1 MTLLKLA
8 LAGLKF
14 HKKAHIGV
22 FLGAVLAAAILTG
35 ALAVGDSVRYSL
47 MQQALARIG
56 GIEHAL
62 YNPGRF
68 FRTELTGELGVSA
81 PTSAAILLRGAA
93 ANSEGTAR
101 AGRVQVVGVDE
112 AFWKLGGAGTVNMAE
127 DGVALNDRLAKFLG
141 VDVGDEVLV
150 RVDKPSLLSRD
161 APLSKI
167 EDATVALRLPVRFV
181 ITEQLFGNFSLDAN
195 QIPPYNAFIPRA
207 TLQKAIG
214 QEGRAN
220 LLLVGSGTATDALT
234 RALWEKW
241 KLTDAGLKLQQVA
254 ATGELELR
262 TDRVFLEPEVAKAA
276 ETAQPGARRILTYFV
291 NRLTLGTKSAP
302 YSTVAALEG
311 APLPK
316 EMADDDVLINAWLA
330 EDLGAK
336 IGDKISLSYWL
347 VGPLRKLEEH
357 TTDFKVRGI
366 LPLSGPALDPQL
378 MPDIPGLSDKK
389 DCRDW
394 EPGVPIDLEKIRD
407 KDQSYW
413 STYRGAP
420 KAFITLKAGQKIW
433 NNRFGNLTAIR
444 FPSLP
449 PAPSLPITGREGVK
463 GRGSPSNPLPLSGG
477 GGEERAGGG
486 KQSVGVVEACV
497 RQALSPAALGL
508 FFQPIRERALAA
520 SANSTD
526 FGGLFLGFS
535 LFLIVAALLL
545 AALLFGFGVEQ
556 RSREVGTLLAIGVTP
571 RRVRTLLLL
580 EGGLI
585 ALLASVAGVFAAT
598 LYTRAVIAGL
608 GTVWKD
614 AVIGSPLTY
623 HAKPETLIGGGLGS
637 FLVALFVIW
646 LVARKQGQV
655 SAQVLLSGAI
665 SPGSSLATPS
675 SPQGSFLT
683 GKKGTREVPLSSEE
697 RAPGKRVAVSAAGRW
712 LPLILAVLALGLA
725 FAGIGKHGEEAAG
738 IFFGAGSLLL
748 IAGILAARRL
758 LTQLENA
765 EGVLS
770 LTSVGRRN
778 AARRLSR
785 STGAIALLACGSF
798 LVIAVGA
805 NRHDPREASRER
817 SSGTGG
823 FALYAE
829 ASLPVYQD
837 LNSAEGREA
846 FGLEAQEMADAK
858 VVPFRLREGDEASC
872 LNLNRAQTPR
882 LLGVEPKLLAERS
895 AFGFSQSLA
904 DKKAS
909 PWSLLDWDDGSGTD
923 IIPVIGD
930 MNTVLWA
937 LHSGL
942 GQLVDYTDDRG
953 TVHKLKI
960 VGVMNN
966 SVLQGSL
973 ILSERHFTKL
983 FANHSGY
990 QVFLIDALEAK
1001 TKALAQ
1007 SLTGG
1012 LEDAG
1017 LSVTPTP
1024 ERLGM
1029 FSAVENTYLSIF
1041 AILGGLGLLL
1051 GSLGLGVIVLRN
1063 VLERHGELALLRAI
1077 GFTKKS
1083 LHQLV
1088 FSEHILLLLLG
1099 LAVGVT
1105 AALVAVLPSL
1115 KTPGVGIPFVSLGLT
1130 LLAVLGSGLLW
1141 VWAATTG
1148 ALRGSLLGA
1157 LRSE

>member
-1 MTLLKLA
+1 MNLLKLA
-8 LAGLKF
+8 IAGLKF
-14 HKKAHIGV
+14 HKKAHLGV

-47 MQQALARIG
+47 TQQALARIG

-68 FRTELTGELGVSA
+68 FRTELTNELGVAA
-81 PTSAAILLRGAA
+81 PTSASILLRGAA

-127 DGVALNDRLAKFLG
+127 DGVALNERLAKFLG
-141 VDVGDEVLV
+141 VDVGDEVLI

-220 LLLVGSGTATDALT
+220 LLLVGKGTATDALT

-241 KLTDAGLKLQQVA
+241 KLTDAGLKLKQVP

-291 NRLTLGTKSAP
+291 NRLTLGTKSVP

-311 APLPK
+311 APLPQG
-316 EMADDDVLINAWLA
+316 MTDDEALINQWLA
-330 EDLGAK
+330 DELGAK
-336 IGDKISLSYWL
+336 VGDKVSLSYWL

-357 TTDFKVRGI
+357 TSEFTVRGI
-366 LPLSGPALDPQL
+366 VPLSGPTLDPTL

-407 KDQSYW
+407 KDQAYW
-413 STYRGAP
+413 SAFRGTP
-420 KAFITLKAGQKIW
+420 KAFITLKAGQTIW

-444 FPSLP
+444 YKSDT
-449 PAPSLPITGREGVK
+449 AT
-463 GRGSPSNPLPLSGG
+463 
-477 GGEERAGGG
+477 
-486 KQSVGVVEACV
+486 VEACV

-508 FFQPIRERALAA
+508 FFQPIRERALSA
-520 SANSTD
+520 SANSMD
-526 FGGLFLGFS
+526 FGSLFLGFS
-535 LFLIVAALLL
+535 IFLIIAALLL

-556 RSREVGTLLAIGVTP
+556 RSREMGTLLAIGVTP

-585 ALLASVAGVFAAT
+585 AFLASIAGVFVAT

-608 GTVWKD
+608 GSVWKD
-614 AVIGSPLTY
+614 AVVGSPLTY
-623 HAKPETLIGGGLGS
+623 YAKPETLIGGGIGS
-637 FLVALFVIW
+637 FLVALLVIW
-646 LVARKQGQV
+646 LVARKQGQA
-655 SAQVLLSGAI
+655 SAQALLSLL
-665 SPGSSLATPS
+665 PGP
-675 SPQGSFLT
+675 PPNPGRQDGR
-683 GKKGTREVPLSSEE
+683 RE
-697 RAPGKRVAVSAAGRW
+697 W
-712 LPLILAVLALGLA
+712 LPLLPWFSGGGLGRRVPWTLRLPLLAVGLA
-725 FAGIGKHGEEAAG
+725 FFGIGKHGEEAAG
-738 IFFGAGSLLL
+738 IFFGSGMLLL
-748 IAGILAARRL
+748 IAGILAARQLLRRL
-758 LTQLENA
+758 EIT
-765 EGVLS
+765 EGALS

-785 STGAIALLACGSF
+785 STGAITLLACGSF

-805 NRHDPREASRER
+805 NRHDPREAARER

-837 LNSAEGREA
+837 LNSAEGRDA
-846 FGLEAQEMADAK
+846 FGLDEAEMTEAK

-882 LLGVEPKLLAERS
+882 LLGVDPKRLAERS

-904 DKKAS
+904 DKKAN
-909 PWSLLDWDDGSGTD
+909 PWDLLETSDGTGA
-923 IIPVIGD
+923 IPVIGD
-930 MNTVLWA
+930 MNTVMWM

-942 GQLVDYTDDRG
+942 GQLIDYTDDRG
-953 TVHKLKI
+953 TKHKLKV
-960 VGVMNN
+960 VGIINN
-966 SVLQGSL
+966 SVLQGNL
-973 ILSERHFTKL
+973 ILSERHFTQL

-990 QVFLIDALEAK
+990 QVFLIDAPEAK
-1001 TKALAQ
+1001 TKALAEA
-1007 SLTGG
+1007 LTRG
-1012 LEDAG
+1012 LEDTG
-1017 LSVTPTP
+1017 LSVVTTP

-1041 AILGGLGLLL
+1041 AILGGMGLLL

-1063 VLERHGELALLRAI
+1063 VLERQGELALLRAI

-1088 FSEHILLLLLG
+1088 FSEHVLLLFLG
-1099 LAVGVT
+1099 LAIGVA

-1115 KTPGVGIPFVSLGLT
+1115 KTPGVGIPFVSLGIT
-1130 LLAVLGSGLLW
+1130 LLTVLGSGLLW
-1141 VWAATTG
+1141 VWLATTA

>member
-1 MTLLKLA
+1 MNLLKLA

-14 HKKAHIGV
+14 HKKAHLGV

-47 MQQALARIG
+47 TQQALARIG

-68 FRTELTGELGVSA
+68 FRTQLTNELGVAA
-81 PTSAAILLRGAA
+81 PTSASILLRGAA

-127 DGVALNDRLAKFLG
+127 DGVALNERLAKFLG
-141 VDVGDEVLV
+141 VDVGDEVLI

-220 LLLVGSGTATDALT
+220 LLLVGSGTAPDVLT

-241 KLTDAGLKLQQVA
+241 KLTDAGLKLKPVP

-291 NRLTLGTKSAP
+291 NRLTFGTKSVP

-311 APLPK
+311 APLPQG
-316 EMADDDVLINAWLA
+316 MADDEALINQWLA
-330 EDLGAK
+330 DDLGAK
-336 IGDKISLSYWL
+336 VGDKIALTYWL

-357 TTDFKVRGI
+357 TSEFKVRGI
-366 LPLSGPALDPQL
+366 VPLSGPTLDPTL

-407 KDQSYW
+407 KDQAYW
-413 STYRGAP
+413 TAYRGTP
-420 KAFITLKAGQKIW
+420 KAFITLKTGQTIW

-444 FPSLP
+444 YKSDS
-449 PAPSLPITGREGVK
+449 AT
-463 GRGSPSNPLPLSGG
+463 
-477 GGEERAGGG
+477 
-486 KQSVGVVEACV
+486 VEACV

-508 FFQPIRERALAA
+508 FFQPIRERALSA
-520 SANSTD
+520 SANSMD
-526 FGGLFLGFS
+526 FGSLFLGFS
-535 LFLIVAALLL
+535 IFLIIAALLL

-571 RRVRTLLLL
+571 RHVRLLLLL

-585 ALLASVAGVFAAT
+585 AFLASIVGVFVAT

-608 GTVWKD
+608 GSVWKD
-614 AVIGSPLTY
+614 AVVGSPLTY
-623 HAKPETLIGGGLGS
+623 YAKPETLIGGGIGS
-637 FLVALFVIW
+637 FLVALLVIW
-646 LVARKQGQV
+646 LVARKQGQAT
-655 SAQVLLSGAI
+655 AQALLSGAI

-675 SPQGSFLT
+675 SPAT
-683 GKKGTREVPLSSEE
+683 HSSLG
-697 RAPGKRVAVSAAGRW
+697 RGVAGRW
-712 LPLILAVLALGLA
+712 LPLILPLLAIGLA
-725 FAGIGKHGEEAAG
+725 FFGIGKHGEEAAG
-738 IFFGAGSLLL
+738 IFFGSGMLLL
-748 IAGILAARRL
+748 IAGVLAARQFL
-758 LTQLENA
+758 QKLERTESA
-765 EGVLS
+765 LS
-770 LTSVGRRN
+770 LTGVGRRN

-785 STGAIALLACGSF
+785 STGAITLLACGSF

-805 NRHDPREASRER
+805 NRHDPREAARER

-837 LNSAEGREA
+837 LNSAEGRDA
-846 FGLEAQEMADAK
+846 FGLDEAEMAAAK

-882 LLGVEPKLLAERS
+882 LLGVDPKLLAVRS

-904 DKKAS
+904 DKKAN
-909 PWSLLDWDDGSGTD
+909 PWDLLETNDGTD
-923 IIPVIGD
+923 TIPVIGD
-930 MNTVLWA
+930 MNTVMWM
-937 LHSGL
+937 LHSGV
-942 GQLVDYTDDRG
+942 GQLIDYTDDRG
-953 TVHKLKI
+953 TKHKFKV
-960 VGVMNN
+960 VGIINN
-966 SVLQGSL
+966 SVLQGNL

-990 QVFLIDALEAK
+990 QVFLVDAPEAK
-1001 TKALAQ
+1001 TKALAE
-1007 SLTGG
+1007 SLTHG
-1012 LEDAG
+1012 LEDTG
-1017 LSVTPTP
+1017 LSVITTP

-1041 AILGGLGLLL
+1041 AILGGMGLLL

-1063 VLERHGELALLRAI
+1063 VLERQGELALLRAI
-1077 GFTKKS
+1077 GFTKSS

-1088 FSEHILLLLLG
+1088 FSEHVLLLFLG
-1099 LAVGVT
+1099 LAIGVA

-1115 KTPGVGIPFVSLGLT
+1115 KTPGVGVPFVSLGLT

-1141 VWAATTG
+1141 VWLATIV

>member
-1 MTLLKLA
+1 MNLLKLA

-14 HKKAHIGV
+14 HKKAHFGV

-47 MQQALARIG
+47 TQQALARIG

-68 FRTELTGELGVSA
+68 FRTELTNELGVAA
-81 PTSAAILLRGAA
+81 PTAASILLRGAA

-127 DGVALNDRLAKFLG
+127 DGVALNERLAKFLG
-141 VDVGDEVLV
+141 VDVGDEVLI

-220 LLLVGSGTATDALT
+220 LLLVGKGVATDALT

-241 KLTDAGLKLQQVA
+241 KLTDAGLKLKQVP

-291 NRLTLGTKSAP
+291 NRLTLGTKSVP

-311 APLPK
+311 TPLPQG
-316 EMADDDVLINAWLA
+316 MADNETLINQWLA
-330 EDLGAK
+330 DDLGAK
-336 IGDKISLSYWL
+336 VGDKITLSYWL

-357 TTDFKVRGI
+357 TSEFTVRGI
-366 LPLSGPALDPQL
+366 VPLSGPTLDPAL

-407 KDQSYW
+407 KDQAYW
-413 STYRGAP
+413 TAYRGTP
-420 KAFITLKAGQKIW
+420 KAFITLQAGQKIW
-433 NNRFGNLTAIR
+433 DNRFGNLTAIR
-444 FPSLP
+444 YKSDT
-449 PAPSLPITGREGVK
+449 AT
-463 GRGSPSNPLPLSGG
+463 
-477 GGEERAGGG
+477 
-486 KQSVGVVEACV
+486 VESCV

-508 FFQPIRERALAA
+508 FFQPIRERALSA
-520 SANSTD
+520 SANSMD
-526 FGGLFLGFS
+526 FGSLFLGFS
-535 LFLIVAALLL
+535 IFLIIAALLL

-556 RSREVGTLLAIGVTP
+556 RSREMGTLLAIGVTP
-571 RRVRTLLLL
+571 SRVRTLLLL

-585 ALLASVAGVFAAT
+585 AFLASIVGVFVAT

-608 GTVWKD
+608 GSVWKD
-614 AVIGSPLTY
+614 AVVGSPLQY
-623 HAKPETLIGGGLGS
+623 HAKPETLVGGGIGS
-637 FLVALFVIW
+637 FLVALLVIW
-646 LVARKQGQV
+646 LVARKQGQAT
-655 SAQVLLSGAI
+655 AQALLSG
-665 SPGSSLATPS
+665 SGEGHLPRPRPSATPS
-675 SPQGSFLT
+675 SPDGSFLT
-683 GKKGTREVPLSSEE
+683 GKRD
-697 RAPGKRVAVSAAGRW
+697 AVSAAGRW
-712 LPLILAVLALGLA
+712 PEGAAGRWLLPLLAVGLA
-725 FAGIGKHGEEAAG
+725 FFGIGKHGEEAAG
-738 IFFGAGSLLL
+738 IFFGSGMLLL
-748 IAGILAARRL
+748 IAGILAARQFL
-758 LTQLENA
+758 QKLERS

-785 STGAIALLACGSF
+785 STGAITLLACGSF

-805 NRHDPREASRER
+805 NRHDPREAARER

-846 FGLEAQEMADAK
+846 FGLDAQEMADAK

-882 LLGVEPKLLAERS
+882 LLGVDPKLLAERS

-904 DKKAS
+904 DKKAN
-909 PWSLLDWDDGSGTD
+909 PWDLLETSDGTD
-923 IIPVIGD
+923 AIPVIGD
-930 MNTVLWA
+930 MNTVMWM
-937 LHSGL
+937 LHSGV
-942 GQLVDYTDDRG
+942 GQLIDYTDDRG
-953 TVHKLKI
+953 TKHKLKV
-960 VGVMNN
+960 VGIINN
-966 SVLQGSL
+966 SVLQGNL

-990 QVFLIDALEAK
+990 QVFLIDAPEAK
-1001 TKALAQ
+1001 TKALAEA
-1007 SLTGG
+1007 LTRG
-1012 LEDAG
+1012 LEDTG
-1017 LSVTPTP
+1017 LSVTTTP

-1041 AILGGLGLLL
+1041 AILGGMGLLL

-1063 VLERHGELALLRAI
+1063 VLERQGELALLRAI

-1088 FSEHILLLLLG
+1088 FSEHVLLLFLG
-1099 LAVGVT
+1099 LAIGVA

-1115 KTPGVGIPFVSLGLT
+1115 KTPSVGIPFVSLGLT

-1141 VWAATTG
+1141 VWLATTT
-1148 ALRGSLLGA
+1148 ALRSSLLGA

>member
-1 MTLLKLA
+1 MNLLKLA

-14 HKKAHIGV
+14 HKKAHLGV

-47 MQQALARIG
+47 TQQALARIG

-68 FRTELTGELGVSA
+68 FRTELTNELGVAA
-81 PTSAAILLRGAA
+81 PTSASILLRGAA

-127 DGVALNDRLAKFLG
+127 DGVALNERLAKFLG
-141 VDVGDEVLV
+141 VDVGDEVLI

-220 LLLVGSGTATDALT
+220 LLLVGKGTATDALT

-241 KLTDAGLKLQQVA
+241 KLTDAGLKLKQVP

-291 NRLTLGTKSAP
+291 NRLTLGTKSVP

-311 APLPK
+311 APLPQG
-316 EMADDDVLINAWLA
+316 MTDDEALINQWLA
-330 EDLGAK
+330 DELGAK
-336 IGDKISLSYWL
+336 VGDKVSLSYWL

-357 TTDFKVRGI
+357 TSEFTVRGI
-366 LPLSGPALDPQL
+366 VPLSGPTLDPTL

-407 KDQSYW
+407 KDQAYW
-413 STYRGAP
+413 SAFRGTP
-420 KAFITLKAGQKIW
+420 KAFITLKAGQTIW

-444 FPSLP
+444 YKSDT
-449 PAPSLPITGREGVK
+449 AT
-463 GRGSPSNPLPLSGG
+463 
-477 GGEERAGGG
+477 
-486 KQSVGVVEACV
+486 VEACV

-508 FFQPIRERALAA
+508 FFQPIRERALSA
-520 SANSTD
+520 SANSMD
-526 FGGLFLGFS
+526 FGSLFLGFS
-535 LFLIVAALLL
+535 IFLIIAALLL

-556 RSREVGTLLAIGVTP
+556 RSREMGTLLAIGVTP

-585 ALLASVAGVFAAT
+585 AFLASIAGVFVAT

-608 GTVWKD
+608 GSVWKD
-614 AVIGSPLTY
+614 AVVGSPLTY
-623 HAKPETLIGGGLGS
+623 YAKPETLIGGGIGS
-637 FLVALFVIW
+637 FLVALLVIW
-646 LVARKQGQV
+646 LVARKQGQA
-655 SAQVLLSGAI
+655 SAQALLSLLP
-665 SPGSSLATPS
+665 SPPLNPGR
-675 SPQGSFLT
+675 QDGR
-683 GKKGTREVPLSSEE
+683 RE
-697 RAPGKRVAVSAAGRW
+697 R
-712 LPLILAVLALGLA
+712 LPLLPWFSGGGLGRRVPWTLLLPLLAVGLA
-725 FAGIGKHGEEAAG
+725 FFGIGKHGEEAAG
-738 IFFGAGSLLL
+738 IFFGSGMLLL
-748 IAGILAARRL
+748 IAGILAARQLLRRL
-758 LTQLENA
+758 EIT
-765 EGVLS
+765 EGALS

-785 STGAIALLACGSF
+785 STGAITLLACGSF

-805 NRHDPREASRER
+805 NRHDPREAARER

-837 LNSAEGREA
+837 LNSAEGRDA
-846 FGLEAQEMADAK
+846 FGLDEAEMTEAK

-882 LLGVEPKLLAERS
+882 LLGVDPKRLAERS

-904 DKKAS
+904 DKKAN
-909 PWSLLDWDDGSGTD
+909 PWDLLETSDGTD
-923 IIPVIGD
+923 TIPVIGD
-930 MNTVLWA
+930 MNTVMWM

-942 GQLVDYTDDRG
+942 GQLIDYTDDRG
-953 TVHKLKI
+953 TKHKLKV
-960 VGVMNN
+960 VGIINN
-966 SVLQGSL
+966 SVLQGNL
-973 ILSERHFTKL
+973 ILSERHFTQL

-990 QVFLIDALEAK
+990 QVFLIDAPEAK
-1001 TKALAQ
+1001 TKALAEA
-1007 SLTGG
+1007 LTRG
-1012 LEDAG
+1012 LEDTG
-1017 LSVTPTP
+1017 LSVVTTP

-1041 AILGGLGLLL
+1041 AILGGMGLLL

-1063 VLERHGELALLRAI
+1063 VLERQGELALLRAI

-1088 FSEHILLLLLG
+1088 FSEHVLLLFLG
-1099 LAVGVT
+1099 LAIGVA

-1141 VWAATTG
+1141 VWLATIA

>member
-8 LAGLKF
+8 LAGLRF
-14 HKKAHIGV
+14 HKKAHLGV

-47 MQQALARIG
+47 TQQALARIG
-56 GIEHAL
+56 RIEHAL

-68 FRTELTGELGVSA
+68 FRTELTGELGVA
-81 PTSAAILLRGAA
+81 VPTSASILLRGAA

-220 LLLVGSGTATDALT
+220 LLLVGKGTATDALT

-241 KLTDAGLKLQQVA
+241 KLTDAGLKLKQVA

-262 TDRVFLEPEVAKAA
+262 TERVFLEPEVAKAA

-316 EMADDDVLINAWLA
+316 DMADDEVLINAWLA
-330 EDLGAK
+330 DDLGAK
-336 IGDKISLSYWL
+336 VGDKISLSYWL

-357 TTDFKVRGI
+357 TSDFKVRGI
-366 LPLSGPALDPQL
+366 LPLSGTALDPQL

-444 FPSLP
+444 YKSDS
-449 PAPSLPITGREGVK
+449 AT
-463 GRGSPSNPLPLSGG
+463 
-477 GGEERAGGG
+477 
-486 KQSVGVVEACV
+486 VEACV

-545 AALLFGFGVEQ
+545 AALLFGFSVEQ

-585 ALLASVAGVFAAT
+585 ALLASIAGVFAAT

-608 GTVWKD
+608 GSVWKD

-646 LVARKQGQV
+646 LVARNQGQV
-655 SAQVLLSGAI
+655 SAQVLLSGAR
-665 SPGSSLATPS
+665 PTEPLRRAGARGWSL
-675 SPQGSFLT
+675 
-683 GKKGTREVPLSSEE
+683 
-697 RAPGKRVAVSAAGRW
+697 
-712 LPLILAVLALGLA
+712 LPLTLAVLALGLA
-725 FAGIGKHGEEAAG
+725 FFGMGKHGEEAAG

-758 LTQLENA
+758 LTRLEHA

-770 LTSVGRRN
+770 LTSMGRRN

-823 FALYAE
+823 FSLYAE
-829 ASLPVYQD
+829 ASLPIYQD

-858 VVPFRLREGDEASC
+858 VIPFRLREGDEASC

-909 PWSLLDWDDGSGTD
+909 PWSLLDWDDGSGT
-923 IIPVIGD
+923 IPVIGD

-942 GQLVDYTDDRG
+942 GQQVDYTDDRG

-960 VGVMNN
+960 IGVMNN

-983 FANHSGY
+983 FANHNGY
-990 QVFLIDALEAK
+990 QVFLIDAPEAK
-1001 TKALAQ
+1001 TKAVAQ
-1007 SLTGG
+1007 SLTSG

-1017 LSVTPTP
+1017 LSVIPTP

-1083 LHQLV
+1083 LHQLI
-1088 FSEHILLLLLG
+1088 FAEHVLLLLLG
-1099 LAVGVT
+1099 LAVGVA

-1115 KTPGVGIPFVSLGLT
+1115 RTPGVGIPFVSLGLT

-1141 VWAATTG
+1141 VWLATTT

>member
-1 MTLLKLA
+1 ML
-8 LAGLKF
+8 
-14 HKKAHIGV
+14 I
-22 FLGAVLAAAILTG
+22 
-35 ALAVGDSVRYSL
+35 
-47 MQQALARIG
+47 
-56 GIEHAL
+56 
-62 YNPGRF
+62 
-68 FRTELTGELGVSA
+68 
-81 PTSAAILLRGAA
+81 
-93 ANSEGTAR
+93 
-101 AGRVQVVGVDE
+101 
-112 AFWKLGGAGTVNMAE
+112 
-127 DGVALNDRLAKFLG
+127 
-141 VDVGDEVLV
+141 

-220 LLLVGSGTATDALT
+220 LLLVGKGTATDALT

-241 KLTDAGLKLQQVA
+241 KLTDAGLKLKQVP

-276 ETAQPGARRILTYFV
+276 EMAQPGARRILTYFV
-291 NRLTLGTKSAP
+291 NRLTLGTKSVP

-311 APLPK
+311 APLPQG
-316 EMADDDVLINAWLA
+316 MADNETLINQWLA
-330 EDLGAK
+330 DDLGAK
-336 IGDKISLSYWL
+336 VGDKISLSYWL

-357 TTDFKVRGI
+357 TSEFTVRGI
-366 LPLSGPALDPQL
+366 VPLSGPTLDPAL

-407 KDQSYW
+407 NDQAYW
-413 STYRGAP
+413 TAYRGTP

-433 NNRFGNLTAIR
+433 DNRFGNLTAIR
-444 FPSLP
+444 YKSDT
-449 PAPSLPITGREGVK
+449 AT
-463 GRGSPSNPLPLSGG
+463 
-477 GGEERAGGG
+477 
-486 KQSVGVVEACV
+486 VESCV

-508 FFQPIRERALAA
+508 FFQPIRERALSA
-520 SANSTD
+520 SANSWD
-526 FGGLFLGFS
+526 FSILFLGFS
-535 LFLIVAALLL
+535 IFLIIAALLL

-556 RSREVGTLLAIGVTP
+556 RSREMGTLLAIGVTP

-585 ALLASVAGVFAAT
+585 AFLASIAGVFVAT

-608 GTVWKD
+608 GSVWKD
-614 AVIGSPLTY
+614 AVVGSPLQY
-623 HAKPETLIGGGLGS
+623 HAKPETLVGGGIGS
-637 FLVALFVIW
+637 FLVALLVIW
-646 LVARKQGQV
+646 LVARKQGQT
-655 SAQVLLSGAI
+655 STQALLSG
-665 SPGSSLATPS
+665 SGEGHLPRPRPSATPS
-675 SPQGSFLT
+675 SPDGSFLT
-683 GKKGTREVPLSSEE
+683 GKRGNREIPLSSEE
-697 RAPGKRVAVSAAGRW
+697 RAPGKREAVSAAGRW
-712 LPLILAVLALGLA
+712 PEGTAGRWLPLLLPLLAVGLA
-725 FAGIGKHGEEAAG
+725 FFGIGKHGEEAAG
-738 IFFGAGSLLL
+738 IFFTSGSLLL

-758 LTQLENA
+758 LLKLEFS
-765 EGVLS
+765 EGALS
-770 LTSVGRRN
+770 LISVGRRN

-785 STGAIALLACGSF
+785 STGAITLLACGSF

-805 NRHDPREASRER
+805 NRHDPREAARER

-837 LNSAEGREA
+837 LNSAEGRDA
-846 FGLEAQEMADAK
+846 FGLDETELADAK

-882 LLGVEPKLLAERS
+882 LLGVDPKLLVERS

-904 DKKAS
+904 DKKAN
-909 PWSLLDWDDGSGTD
+909 PWDLLETSDGTD
-923 IIPVIGD
+923 AIPVIGD
-930 MNTVLWA
+930 MNTVMWM
-937 LHSGL
+937 LHSGV
-942 GQLVDYTDDRG
+942 GQTIDYTDDRG
-953 TVHKLKI
+953 TKHKLKV
-960 VGVMNN
+960 VGIINN
-966 SVLQGSL
+966 SVLQGNL

-990 QVFLIDALEAK
+990 QVFLIDAPEAK
-1001 TKALAQ
+1001 TKALAE
-1007 SLTGG
+1007 SLTSS
-1012 LEDAG
+1012 LEDTG
-1017 LSVTPTP
+1017 LSVTTTP

-1041 AILGGLGLLL
+1041 AILGGMGLLL

-1063 VLERHGELALLRAI
+1063 VLERQGELALLRAI
-1077 GFTKKS
+1077 GFTKKA

-1088 FSEHILLLLLG
+1088 FSEHVLLLFLG
-1099 LAVGVT
+1099 LAVGVA

-1115 KTPGVGIPFVSLGLT
+1115 STPGVGVPFLSLGLT

-1141 VWAATTG
+1141 VGLATTA

>member
-14 HKKAHIGV
+14 HKKAHLGV

-68 FRTELTGELGVSA
+68 FRTELTGELGVAA
-81 PTSAAILLRGAA
+81 PTSASILLRGAA

-220 LLLVGSGTATDALT
+220 LLLVGKGTATDALT

-241 KLTDAGLKLQQVA
+241 RLTDAGLKLKQVA

-276 ETAQPGARRILTYFV
+276 ESAQPGARRILTYFV

-330 EDLGAK
+330 EDLSAK

-357 TTDFKVRGI
+357 TSDFKVRGI

-444 FPSLP
+444 YKSDT
-449 PAPSLPITGREGVK
+449 AT
-463 GRGSPSNPLPLSGG
+463 
-477 GGEERAGGG
+477 
-486 KQSVGVVEACV
+486 VETCV

-535 LFLIVAALLL
+535 LFLIIAALLL

-556 RSREVGTLLAIGVTP
+556 RSREVGTLLAIGITP

-585 ALLASVAGVFAAT
+585 ALLASIAGVFVAT
-598 LYTRAVIAGL
+598 LYTRAVIVGL
-608 GTVWKD
+608 GSVWKD
-614 AVIGSPLTY
+614 AVIGSPLAY

-655 SAQVLLSGAI
+655 SAQVLLSGAH
-665 SPGSSLATPS
+665 STESL
-675 SPQGSFLT
+675 
-683 GKKGTREVPLSSEE
+683 R
-697 RAPGKRVAVSAAGRW
+697 RAGARGWAMM

-758 LTQLENA
+758 LTQLEKA

-837 LNSAEGREA
+837 LNSIEGREA

-882 LLGVEPKLLAERS
+882 LLGVDPARLSERT

-930 MNTVLWA
+930 MNTILWA

-1001 TKALAQ
+1001 TQALAQ
-1007 SLTGG
+1007 SLTSG

-1017 LSVTPTP
+1017 LSVIPTP

-1041 AILGGLGLLL
+1041 ALLGGLGLLL

-1088 FSEHILLLLLG
+1088 FAEHVLLLLLG
-1099 LAVGVT
+1099 LAVGVA

-1141 VWAATTG
+1141 VWAATTA

>member
-1 MTLLKLA
+1 MNLLKLA

-14 HKKAHIGV
+14 HKKAHLGV

-47 MQQALARIG
+47 TQQALARIG

-68 FRTELTGELGVSA
+68 FRTELTGELGVAA

-127 DGVALNDRLAKFLG
+127 DGVALNERLAKFLG
-141 VDVGDEVLV
+141 VDVGDEVLI

-181 ITEQLFGNFSLDAN
+181 ITEQRFGNFSLDAN

-220 LLLVGSGTATDALT
+220 LLLVGSGIAPDSLT

-241 KLTDAGLKLQQVA
+241 KLTDAGLKLKPVP

-291 NRLTLGTKSAP
+291 NRLTFGGKSTP

-311 APLPK
+311 APLPDGMGDD
-316 EMADDDVLINAWLA
+316 EALINQWLADDT
-330 EDLGAK
+330 GAK
-336 IGDKISLSYWL
+336 VGDKITLTYWL

-357 TTDFKVRGI
+357 TSAFKIRGI
-366 LPLSGPALDPQL
+366 VPLSGPTLDPAL

-389 DCRDW
+389 DCRQW

-407 KDQSYW
+407 KDQAYW
-413 STYRGAP
+413 SAFRGTP
-420 KAFITLKAGQKIW
+420 KAFITLKAGQTIW

-444 FPSLP
+444 YKSDS
-449 PAPSLPITGREGVK
+449 AT
-463 GRGSPSNPLPLSGG
+463 
-477 GGEERAGGG
+477 
-486 KQSVGVVEACV
+486 VEACV

-508 FFQPIRERALAA
+508 FFQPIRERALSA
-520 SANSTD
+520 SANSMD
-526 FGGLFLGFS
+526 FGSLFLGFS
-535 LFLIVAALLL
+535 IFLIVAALLL

-585 ALLASVAGVFAAT
+585 ASLASVAGVFVAT

-608 GTVWKD
+608 GSVWKD
-614 AVIGSPLTY
+614 AVVSSPLTY
-623 HAKPETLIGGGLGS
+623 YAKPETLIGGGIGS
-637 FLVALFVIW
+637 FLVALLVIW
-646 LVARKQGQV
+646 LVARKQGQAT
-655 SAQVLLSGAI
+655 AQALLSGN
-665 SPGSSLATPS
+665 
-675 SPQGSFLT
+675 
-683 GKKGTREVPLSSEE
+683 REVPLPSEG
-697 RAPGKRVAVSAAGRW
+697 RAPGKREAVSAAGRW
-712 LPLILAVLALGLA
+712 LPLILPFLAVGLAL
-725 FAGIGKHGEEAAG
+725 FGIGKHGEEAAG
-738 IFFGAGSLLL
+738 IFFTSGALLL
-748 IAGILAARRL
+748 IAGILAARQL
-758 LTQLENA
+758 LQKLERT

-785 STGAIALLACGSF
+785 STGAITLLACGSF

-805 NRHDPREASRER
+805 NRHDPREAARER
-817 SSGTGG
+817 ASGTGG

-837 LNSAEGREA
+837 LNSAEGRDA
-846 FGLEAQEMADAK
+846 FGLDGQEMADAK

-882 LLGVEPKLLAERS
+882 LLGVDPKLLAERS

-909 PWSLLDWDDGSGTD
+909 PWSLLDWDDGTD
-923 IIPVIGD
+923 TIPVIGD
-930 MNTVLWA
+930 MNTVMWM
-937 LHSGL
+937 LHSGV
-942 GQLVDYTDDRG
+942 GQTIDYTDDRG
-953 TVHKLKI
+953 TIHKLKV
-960 VGVMNN
+960 VGIINN
-966 SVLQGSL
+966 SVLQGNL

-990 QVFLIDALEAK
+990 QVFLVDTPEAK
-1001 TKALAQ
+1001 TKALAE
-1007 SLTGG
+1007 SLTRG
-1012 LEDAG
+1012 LEDNG
-1017 LSVTPTP
+1017 LSVATTP

-1041 AILGGLGLLL
+1041 AILGGMGLLL

-1063 VLERHGELALLRAI
+1063 VLERQGELALLRAI
-1077 GFTKKS
+1077 GFTKRS

-1088 FSEHILLLLLG
+1088 FSEHVMLLFLG
-1099 LAVGVT
+1099 LAIGVA

-1115 KTPGVGIPFVSLGLT
+1115 KTPGVGVPFVSLGLT
-1130 LLAVLGSGLLW
+1130 LLGVLGSGLLW
-1141 VWAATTG
+1141 VWLATTA
-1148 ALRGSLLGA
+1148 ALRSSLLGA